1 MGVDA
6 LSEALVAMRPHE
18 GRVEVEAVFLKHYER
33 VARVIARVIR
43 DPGRAEELAVEVFLK
58 WSRDRNPQRDNPQAW
73 LYRSAVRTGLNE
85 LRRQT
90 RQGLYEKLAARIQK
104 PPRTPEEL
112 HAAREE
118 QERVRLVL
126 SRMEAHKA
134 ELLIL
139 RSEGLSYEELA
150 SALHLNPASIGTL
163 LSRAQRAFR
172 KEYLERYGNA

>member
-1 MGVDA
+1 MVVDA
-6 LSEALVAMRPHE
+6 LSDALVAMRSHE
-18 GRVEVEAVFLKHYER
+18 GQVEIEAVFLKLYGR

-58 WSRDRNPQRDNPQAW
+58 WSRDRKAQGENPEGW
-73 LYRSAVRTGLNE
+73 LYRTAVRTGLNE
-85 LRRQT
+85 LRRRT
-90 RQGLYEKLAARIQK
+90 RQGFYERLAARVQK
-104 PPRTPEEL
+104 APRTPEEL

-126 SRMEAHKA
+126 SRLDPPKA

-139 RSEGLSYEELA
+139 RSEGLSYEKLA
-150 SALHLNPASIGTL
+150 SALNLNPASVGTL
-163 LSRAQRAFR
+163 LSRAQRSFR